1 MSSHRVLR
9 HAVAEVRTA
18 GSEQP
23 GYGED
28 PPGYG
33 AGDRPRVEHV
43 MADLES

>member
-9 HAVAEVRTA
+9 RVVAKARSA
-18 GSEQP
+18 GFAQP

-33 AGDRPRVEHV
+33 VGDRPRVEHV
-43 MADLES
+43 LADPES